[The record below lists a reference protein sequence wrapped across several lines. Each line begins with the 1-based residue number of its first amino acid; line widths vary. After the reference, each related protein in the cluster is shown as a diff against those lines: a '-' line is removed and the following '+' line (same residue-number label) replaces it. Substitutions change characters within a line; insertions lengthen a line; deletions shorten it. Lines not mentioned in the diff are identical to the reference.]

1 MNVESLTQ
9 QKHIDGDAIWR
20 MFVET
25 KSEYRELIQEAEQL
39 REKQSAIIM
48 KMQVK
53 LKVLRGLKAVLIAQA
68 KDEVPNEVSETELA
82 PEQRTS
88 VAHNYVRRLISN
100 SSSKTIDTAEIVKR
114 QDISNIGIQ
123 PKAIYNTLNYLASKG
138 DLKRIGR
145 GRYLITSSGVGVESS
160 VELDRLEEM
169 PE

>member
-1 MNVESLTQ
+1 MNIDSLTQ

-25 KSEYRELIQEAEQL
+25 KSEYRELNEEAQQL
-39 REKQSAIIM
+39 REKQSAIAV
-48 KMQVK
+48 KMQAK
-53 LKVLRGLKAVLIAQA
+53 LKLLNGLKAVLIAQA
-68 KDEVPNEVSETELA
+68 KDEVPNEVSETEIGL
-82 PEQRTS
+82 EQRTS
-88 VAHNYVRRLISN
+88 VAHNFVRRFISKTN
-100 SSSKTIDTAEIVKR
+100 SKTIDTAEIVKR

-138 DLKRIGR
+138 ELKRIGR

-160 VELDRLEEM
+160 VELDKLEDM